1 MGNIRHSAHWGA
13 FTAQVDDGRVVGVK
27 PFKED
32 PNPTP
37 ILKGMAE
44 ALYHDCR
51 VAEPMIRKGWLEN
64 GPGGKR
70 ELRGGDPFI
79 PVSWEKALDLVA
91 DELVR
96 VRREHGNE
104 AIFGG
109 SYGWA
114 SAGRFHHAKTQLQ
127 RFLNCHG
134 GFTAQMHSYSI
145 AAGLAII
152 PHILGDLRSL
162 RAVSSWRDIM
172 ENTELLVAFGGIGT
186 KNAQV
191 EPGGAGE
198 H

>member
-13 FTAQVDDGRVVGVK
+13 FTAQVEEGRVVGVK
-27 PFKED
+27 PFETD

-37 ILKGMAE
+37 ILQGMPE

-70 ELRGGDPFI
+70 ELRGGDPFV

-96 VRREHGNE
+96 VKRDHGNE

-109 SYGWA
+109 SYG
-114 SAGRFHHAKTQLQ
+114 
-127 RFLNCHG
+127 
-134 GFTAQMHSYSI
+134 
-145 AAGLAII
+145 
-152 PHILGDLRSL
+152 
-162 RAVSSWRDIM
+162 
-172 ENTELLVAFGGIGT
+172 
-186 KNAQV
+186 
-191 EPGGAGE
+191 
-198 H
+198 